1 MKQHKIKVL
10 LDMEQLGVDGK
21 KGTGI
26 VRVAYELLKGLFK
39 DESLDVYPLV
49 TSNRGDVAGYL
60 DYVGLSELKAKMV
73 YLPMLRKTCKWDN
86 AYKKAVSWLAA
97 CFYGKKY
104 MRVLNDYDAYIS
116 IFSPISPIVYAS
128 KLKTFAFVHD
138 LIPIKFPQF
147 CNAKFAKK
155 YKQWI
160 GHLDADRIF
169 TISNSTKKDLLE
181 FRKDI
186 LPNKVE
192 VVYLGADAKF
202 KPITDDKIIAEIKQK
217 YGIDNKKYILAVS
230 ELSERKNFVHL
241 LRAFA
246 KLIKNTKDD
255 TLYLVLLGPKRA
267 GFKAVDEE
275 IVKLN
280 IKDKII
286 QTGFV
291 ADEDMP
297 ILYSGAE
304 VFVYPSL
311 YEGFGLPILEAMQCG
326 TPVICTDNSSLPEV
340 GGDAVLYIDGKDID
354 KTAEALKKVC
364 KDSGLRLQLAQKSVK
379 QSESFSWNKFIQQI
393 KTIIVKECSYE

>member
-1 MKQHKIKVL
+1 
-10 LDMEQLGVDGK
+10 MERLGVDGK

-26 VRVAYELLKGLFK
+26 VRVACELLKGLLADK
-39 DESLDVYPLV
+39 NLDVYPLV
-49 TSNRGDVAGYL
+49 TSKRGDVAGYL
-60 DYVGLSELKAKMV
+60 DYAGLSELKNKIV

-86 AYKKAVSWLAA
+86 AYKKVISWLAA
-97 CFYGKKY
+97 GFYGKRY
-104 MRVLNDYDAYIS
+104 SRILNSYDAYIS

-160 GHLDADRIF
+160 EHLKADKIF
-169 TISNSTKKDLLE
+169 VISESTKKDLLE

-186 LPNKVE
+186 LADRVE

-202 KPITDDKIIAEIKQK
+202 KPIVDDKIIAEIKQK
-217 YGIDNKKYILAVS
+217 YGIGNKRYILAVS

-246 KLIKNTKDD
+246 KLIKDTKDEG
-255 TLYLVLLGPKRA
+255 LYLVLLGPKRA

-275 IVKLN
+275 IEKLS

-291 ADEDMP
+291 VDEDMP

-326 TPVICTDNSSLPEV
+326 TAVICADNSSLPEV
-340 GGDAVLYIDGKDID
+340 GGDAVLYIDGKDVD
-354 KTAEALKKVC
+354 KTAEILKKVC
-364 KDSGLRLQLAQKSVK
+364 KDGELRLQLSKKSVK
-379 QSESFSWNKFIQQI
+379 HAESFSWNKFVQQI
-393 KTIIVKECSYE
+393 TESIVKGSKNE

>member
-1 MKQHKIKVL
+1 
-10 LDMEQLGVDGK
+10 MEQLGVDGK

-26 VRVAYELLKGLFK
+26 VRVACELLKGLLADK
-39 DESLDVYPLV
+39 NLDVYPLV
-49 TSNRGDVAGYL
+49 TSKRGDVAGYL
-60 DYVGLSELKAKMV
+60 DYAGLLELKNKIV
-73 YLPMLRKTCKWDN
+73 YLPMMRKTCKWDN
-86 AYKKAVSWLAA
+86 AYKKVVSWFVAV
-97 CFYGKKY
+97 FYGKRY
-104 MRVLNDYDAYIS
+104 RRILNGYDAYIS

-160 GHLDADRIF
+160 EHLNADKIF
-169 TISNSTKKDLLE
+169 TISNSTKKDLLK

-186 LPNKVE
+186 QADRVE
-192 VVYLGADAKF
+192 VVYLGADTKF
-202 KPITDDKIIAEIKQK
+202 KPIADDKIIAEVRKK
-217 YGIDNKKYILAVS
+217 YGIGDKRYILTVS

-246 KLIKNTKDD
+246 KLARDDKNGTS
-255 TLYLVLLGPKRA
+255 LVLLGPKRA

-275 IVKLN
+275 IENLN

-297 ILYSGAE
+297 ALYNGAE

-326 TPVICTDNSSLPEV
+326 CPVVCADNSSLPEV
-340 GGDAVLYIDGKDID
+340 GGDAVLYIDGKDVA
-354 KTAEALKKVC
+354 KTAEMLKKVC
-364 KDSGLRLQLAQKSVK
+364 ENKELRLQLSQKSVK
-379 QSESFSWNKFIQQI
+379 QAESFSWTKFVQQI
-393 KTIIVKECSYE
+393 TESIVKESSHE

>member
-1 MKQHKIKVL
+1 MRRPKVKVL
-10 LDMEQLGVDGK
+10 FDMEQLGVDGK

-26 VRVAYELLKGLFK
+26 VRVAHELLKGLLADK
-39 DESLDVYPLV
+39 SLDVYPLV
-49 TSNRGDVAGYL
+49 TSNRGDVEGYL
-60 DYVGLSELKAKMV
+60 DYVGLSELKSKTV
-73 YLPMLRKTCKWDN
+73 YLPILRKTCKWDN
-86 AYKKAVSWLAA
+86 VYKKTVSWVLSLIY
-97 CFYGKKY
+97 CKVY
-104 MRVLNDYDAYIS
+104 MRVLNDYDVYVS
-116 IFSPISPIVYAS
+116 VFSPISPIVYAS

-160 GHLDADRIF
+160 EHLKADKIF
-169 TISNSTKKDLLE
+169 VISESTKKDLLE

-186 LPNKVE
+186 LSNSVE

-202 KPITDDKIIAEIKQK
+202 KPIADEKIIAAVRKK
-217 YGIDNKKYILAVS
+217 YGIGDKKYILTVS

-241 LRAFA
+241 LKAFA
-246 KLIKNTKDD
+246 KLIKDTKDD
-255 TLYLVLLGPKRA
+255 DIYLVLLGPKRA

-275 IVKLN
+275 IANLN

-297 ILYSGAE
+297 ALYNGAE

-326 TPVICTDNSSLPEV
+326 CPVVCADNSSLPEV
-340 GGDAVLYIDGKDID
+340 GGDAVLYIDGKDVA
-354 KTAEALKKVC
+354 KTAEMLKKVC
-364 KDSGLRLQLAQKSVK
+364 ENKELRLQLSKKSVK
-379 QSESFSWNKFIQQI
+379 QAESFSWTKFVQQI
-393 KTIIVKECSYE
+393 TESIVKDK